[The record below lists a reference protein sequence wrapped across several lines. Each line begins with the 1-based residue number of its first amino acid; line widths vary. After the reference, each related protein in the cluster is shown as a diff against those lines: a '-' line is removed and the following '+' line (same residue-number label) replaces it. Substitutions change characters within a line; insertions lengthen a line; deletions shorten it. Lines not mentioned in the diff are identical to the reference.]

1 MYGGDGGWYSLLE
14 RVASRSMPMR
24 DAFLLATRAR
34 QDHVDGRWAMPL
46 AMAHW
51 LDDRYSDALAILLE
65 PSVAK
70 DCDALW
76 MYHNLVGMVARK
88 IEGEVGRAAQAY
100 ERSLE
105 LDPNR
110 ADTLYNYANLLKDD
124 EPERA
129 VPLYRRSLVLEPS
142 AASGWHNYGT
152 ALNSLTK
159 FQDALFALRLSLRLI
174 PLLPTSGAIL
184 VLPISGSRN
193 LLALR
198 GHFVMP

>member
-129 VPLYRRSLVLEPS
+129 VPLYRRSLVLGE
-142 AASGWHNYGT
+142 ALHRVGT
-152 ALNSLTK
+152 TTA
-159 FQDALFALRLSLRLI
+159 R
-174 PLLPTSGAIL
+174 P
-184 VLPISGSRN
+184 
-193 LLALR
+193 
-198 GHFVMP
+198 